1 MIQINEIYMQR
12 ALQLARLGEI
22 GAHPNPMVGAVL
34 VDDAT
39 GAIVGEGYHRQCGKG
54 HAEVNAVADA
64 ESRNADLTAA
74 TLYVTLE
81 PCAHYGKTP
90 PCAQLII
97 DRKIPRVVIG
107 TVDPF
112 AKVQGRGIE
121 MLRRAGVEV
130 AMIGGEAER
139 ECRALNVRFF
149 TAHTHRSPYV
159 VLKWA
164 QSADGFIDRQRTSP
178 CEPAAQF
185 STAATRALVHR
196 LRSTVDAIAV
206 GSNTER
212 LDCPR
217 LDARHW
223 PDGRAPQ
230 RVTFSRIEPLSEQ
243 LQRLYAEQGITSL
256 LVEGGAML
264 LGSFL
269 AEGTWDELRV
279 ETSPLQITEGVAAPA
294 LPSDAMETESVNIG
308 ANALKTYK
316 NARKINGFT

>member
-1 MIQINEIYMQR
+1 MIQINELYMQR

-39 GAIVGEGYHRQCGKG
+39 NRIIGEGYHRCCGQG

-64 ESRNADLTAA
+64 DRRANDVTAA

-97 DRKIPRVVIG
+97 DHRIPRVVIG

-121 MLRRAGVEV
+121 MLRQAGVEV
-130 AMIGGEAER
+130 AMIGGELEQ

-149 TAHTHRSPYV
+149 TAHTLRRPYV

-164 QSADGFIDRQRTSP
+164 ASADGFIDRRRTPS
-178 CEPAAQF
+178 EPPTAF
-185 STAATRALVHR
+185 STPATRMLVHR

-212 LDCPR
+212 MDRPR
-217 LDARHW
+217 LDARFW
-223 PDGRAPQ
+223 PNGRAPH
-230 RVTFSRIEPLSEQ
+230 RVMFTSAEPLAEQ
-243 LQRLYAEQGITSL
+243 LQRLYAAEGVTSL
-256 LVEGGAML
+256 LVEGGATL
-264 LGSFL
+264 LNAFFSQGL
-269 AEGTWDELRV
+269 WDELRV
-279 ETSPLQITEGVAAPA
+279 ERSPIQLTDGVAEPQLPA
-294 LPSDAMETESVNIG
+294 SAVEVESVRIG

-316 NARKINGFT
+316 NIAKCSGFA

>member
-34 VDDAT
+34 VNDAT
-39 GAIVGEGYHRQCGKG
+39 GAIIGEGYHRQCGKG

-64 ESRNADLTAA
+64 ESRHADLTSA

-121 MLRRAGVEV
+121 MLRSAGVEV

-139 ECRALNVRFF
+139 ECQAMNVRFF
-149 TAHTHRSPYV
+149 TAHTHRRPYV

-164 QSADGFIDRQRTSP
+164 QSADGFIDRRRTSP
-178 CEPAAQF
+178 DEPAAQF
-185 STAATRALVHR
+185 STAATRMLVHR

-206 GSNTER
+206 GRNTER
-212 LDCPR
+212 LDRPR

-223 PDGRAPQ
+223 PNGRAPQ
-230 RVTFSRIEPLSEQ
+230 RVTFNRAEPLTSQLEQ
-243 LQRLYAEQGITSL
+243 LYADRSITSL
-256 LVEGGAML
+256 LVEGGATL
-264 LGSFL
+264 LNAFIS
-269 AEGTWDELRV
+269 ANAWDELRM
-279 ETSPLQITEGVAAPA
+279 EIAPLQLNEGISAPA
-294 LPSDAMETESVNIG
+294 VPSTATEVHAINIG

-316 NARKINGFT
+316 NASKLN